1 VLVKVDR
8 DRCIASG
15 SCVLECPQV
24 FAQDDEGLVVVLDE
38 QPDEALRD
46 AVEAA
51 ADGCPA
57 ACIDVED

>member
-51 ADGCPA
+51 ADSCPA

>member
-8 DRCIASG
+8 DRCVASG

-24 FAQDDEGLVVVLDE
+24 FGQDDEGLVVVLDE
-38 QPDEALRD
+38 RPDEALRD
-46 AVEAA
+46 AVLAG
-51 ADGCPA
+51 ADSCPA